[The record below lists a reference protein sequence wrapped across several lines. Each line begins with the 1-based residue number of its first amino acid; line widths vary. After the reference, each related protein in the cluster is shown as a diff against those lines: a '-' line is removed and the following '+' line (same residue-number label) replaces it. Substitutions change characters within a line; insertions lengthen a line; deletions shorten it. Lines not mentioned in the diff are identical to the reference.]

1 VTFADALQVA
11 VEALIANKLRAALTM
26 LGIVIGVG
34 AVIALM
40 AVGQGSQQ
48 AVSSQI
54 LGLGSNLIFVRPG
67 SSSAGGVRQ
76 GAGSAQTLSSDDATS
91 VLNSVSAVTDV
102 APELDD
108 GAQVLATG
116 QNTFTRINGVT
127 PDYATLLNLTLS
139 EGNFFS
145 DDDLTRSTRVVV
157 LGSAVAQQL
166 FPGSD
171 AIGQTVRVAQGRSN
185 VVSLQ
190 VIGVLAS
197 KGGSAST
204 SADDRMFMPL
214 TTVQNQIAGGR
225 TARNKTLVSQ
235 ITVQVSDKSKVDQA
249 KADITNVVSDNHKV
263 ATPDFTVESQ
273 DDLAAAASQVG
284 QTLTVLLGSI
294 AGISLIV
301 GGIGIMNIM
310 MVSVTERTREIGIRK
325 AIGARGADI
334 MMQFLTEA
342 LTVTALGGLIGVL
355 GGIGAA
361 LFMNGR
367 NIAGLGDNVQ
377 TVISWPSVGL
387 AFAVSAAI
395 GIFFGL
401 YPAQRAAGLRPI
413 EALRYE

>member
-1 VTFADALQVA
+1 MTFADALQVA

-40 AVGQGSQQ
+40 AVGQGSQK

-54 LGLGSNLIFVRPG
+54 LGLGSNLVFIRPG
-67 SSSAGGVRQ
+67 SSSSGGVRQ
-76 GAGSAQTLSSDDATS
+76 GAGTAQTLSSDDATA
-91 VLNSVSAVTDV
+91 VLNSVPNVTAA

-108 GAQVLATG
+108 GSQVLSAG

-127 PDYATLLNLTLS
+127 PDYPGLLNLSLA
-139 EGNFFS
+139 EGNFFTE
-145 DDDLTRSTRVVV
+145 DDMTRSSRVVV
-157 LGSAVAQQL
+157 LGSAVGQQL
-166 FPGSD
+166 FPGGD
-171 AIGQTVRVAQGRSN
+171 AVGQQVRVAQGRNN

-190 VIGVLAS
+190 VLGVLQS
-197 KGGSAST
+197 KGGSPST
-204 SADDRMFMPL
+204 SSDDRMFMPL

-235 ITVQVSDKSKVDQA
+235 ITVQVSDKSKVTQA
-249 KADITNVVSDNHKV
+249 KQDITNVVSDDHKV
-263 ATPDFTVESQ
+263 VTPDFTVESQ

-325 AIGARGADI
+325 AIGARSSDI
-334 MMQFLTEA
+334 LMQFLTEA
-342 LTVTALGGLIGVL
+342 LTVTALGGLIGVV

-361 LFMNGR
+361 LFLNGR
-367 NIAGLGDNVQ
+367 NIAGLGNNVQ
-377 TVISWPSVGL
+377 TAISWPSVGL

-395 GIFFGL
+395 GIFFGI

-413 EALRYE
+413 DALRYE